1 MKKCWFDRHSAFA
14 IGDNKECKGVK
25 FYSTKGMNLAL
36 AFPIGAD
43 SKLVQSVETVFT
55 ERELDRFAEELNRD
69 GICVIRGLFDRAL
82 IDRWKVAFDALF
94 QERQQRPGGLAP
106 RGQARCYATLPWV
119 QPFADPAVFANPIIR
134 GVLNRVFFQEY
145 KLVQLAAD
153 IPLQG
158 SQYQEIHRDFRPL
171 FSDQIVTP
179 LYALAVNFSLV
190 EVTEANGP
198 FEMARGTHVMS
209 REEGLVKVQS
219 GEIPME
225 QFYLQPGD
233 VMIRSPLAL
242 HRGTPNLTPEP
253 RPMIV
258 MGYVMHW
265 LHTQKVDL
273 TLPRAYYES
282 LPPEIQEL
290 LRCRVVEQLEENEV
304 ETYINFAY

>member
-1 MKKCWFDRHSAFA
+1 M
-14 IGDNKECKGVK
+14 
-25 FYSTKGMNLAL
+25 
-36 AFPIGAD
+36 
-43 SKLVQSVETVFT
+43 VQSIETAKFT
-55 ERELDRFAEELNRD
+55 DLDLDRLAADLNRD
-69 GICVIRGLFDRAL
+69 GICVIRGLFERSL
-82 IDRWKVAFDALF
+82 IESWAAAFDELF

-106 RGQARCYATLPWV
+106 RGQARCYLTLPWV
-119 QPFADPAVFANPIIR
+119 LPFANPAVFANPVIL

-158 SQYQEIHRDFRPL
+158 SEYQEIHRDFRTL

-179 LYALAVNFSLV
+179 LYALAVNFPLV
-190 EVTEANGP
+190 EVTADNGP
-198 FEMARGTHVMS
+198 FEMARGTHVLP
-209 REEGLVKVQS
+209 REEGLVKIRA

-225 QFYLQPGD
+225 SFYMQPGD

-242 HRGTPNLTPEP
+242 HRGTPNRTPQP

-273 TLPRAYYES
+273 TLSQDYYES
-282 LPPEIQEL
+282 LPPQLQQL
-290 LRCRVVEQLEENEV
+290 LRCQIVEQLPDQAT
-304 ETYINFAY
+304 ETYVNFKY